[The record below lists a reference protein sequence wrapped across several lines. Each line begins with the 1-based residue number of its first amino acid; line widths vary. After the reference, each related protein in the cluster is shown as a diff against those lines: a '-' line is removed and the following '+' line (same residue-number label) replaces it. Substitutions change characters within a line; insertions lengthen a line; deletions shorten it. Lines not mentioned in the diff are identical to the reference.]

1 MCGPTFAPSPLP
13 RSPRPWLAAPTTC
26 GHAGVSLWL
35 AAGVPT
41 PRVAERARHSVKL
54 LLRLS
59 AKCLG
64 DDETIANTRI
74 DAALRATPDASRS
87 ESPELRNQSP
97 TKPDTA
103 QTVRHPT
110 HIPRRAAHRR
120 SQ

>member
-1 MCGPTFAPSPLP
+1 M
-13 RSPRPWLAAPTTC
+13 R
-26 GHAGVSLWL
+26 HAGVSLWL